1 MAKDNYTKG
10 LQDRL
15 CSLSPPGS
23 LQCRNGMC
31 QDKLHSEDRDSH
43 VLDILV
49 AIIESSHAHVPLS
62 GGGKVKMDP
71 SKSCHVTQAIPGW
84 KEQVEPF
91 KKDSLFWHSLWTSA
105 GSPNTGG
112 LFETMK
118 KARNVY
124 HYAIR
129 KVKKRGRSD
138 QS

>member
-1 MAKDNYTKG
+1 
-10 LQDRL
+10 
-15 CSLSPPGS
+15 
-23 LQCRNGMC
+23 MC

-49 AIIESSHAHVPLS
+49 AIIESSHAHIPLS

-71 SKSCHVTQAIPGW
+71 SKSCHVTQAIPGQ

-129 KVKKRGRSD
+129 KVKKEAHQIISKIIKTLLSSNVLKH
-138 QS
+138 QKTAAQKLHNY